1 MFQSSGLFA
10 RVPCPFP
17 RRCCKRPH
25 CWYKHPEDG
34 GRLLGYSSPS
44 SSWWSLPPIELTG
57 AQDGIQSTLC
67 TPQVVD
73 YAKDKSFQE
82 LEHINKKIETAKYEV
97 EKEQRKLSC
106 YRAVE
111 GEHTNGCWYIRP
123 NRIKA
128 PTQSRKYV
136 LDNSK
141 PRTDLEYDP
150 MSNFT
155 AEFRSYKS
163 SSLALKGKEV
173 HQVDL
178 KKPVSHHVAPYCSPS
193 SEIQDDAYDDDVLII
208 DIPDSPNRK
217 LAQAHCDL
225 DTVSTPVQEN
235 SRNKDRKASASSV
248 VELIECVEDFTSKS
262 PNHKVSCFQSTEVE
276 PDHISDEDNET
287 VCVKVPKCLE
297 TKRHTAECQ
306 LPKKTEE
313 RQESICTIPNSHQ
326 ESAEASPGSSQLS
339 IEILSS
345 PKESFSLKAAS
356 DTVIIINSSSDED
369 EEEMDVE
376 LSDSD
381 PVAECYRIFMEA
393 NNQEGGGDQEQP
405 EAPMEPKDVE
415 KPNQPDIPAI
425 KPQEL
430 PAKRRIAHESKDAE
444 VAAVKRRPQVQVLVP
459 LRGPVKASPASQ
471 LVGGVPKIQ
480 QVQQKAAIL
489 TAALKGGQAFL
500 SSVGQRKPMPAPLS
514 VPHPSTPPAATVN
527 TSPAHQQK
535 VCVKYIPMGSA
546 VLNVDNNMRLILPPG
561 TLPPNST
568 SSEVTPVLTPITQV
582 CLGPIT
588 GKTLS
593 VPAQTYRS
601 TAPLLI
607 PAAARRP
614 SQSYSAVSV
623 PTATSKTPSQAAM
636 KPGATKRK
644 AKQQSEATKEK
655 VPHDIRQRYVTQFT
669 EAFLD
674 TSADIDEAFK
684 KALAEE
690 KTVYNRSVNKLK
702 YLSIAVNALKRLKK
716 QNSVTCSDEKANGK
730 NPKGNIPLNRKQLK
744 GNDDASLYEILR
756 DYVLSE
762 EQLIESNY
770 PVHHPEK
777 PGCAVL
783 FANNKKG
790 GNDPLKRICCRCGA
804 TYSVN
809 KAGKHTRTEEC
820 NYHYGKGVENRVPG
834 GVETRYSCCQ
844 GVMGAPGC
852 QIFKLHVHD
861 SLTMDGFVSTIPR
874 RPADSSCPGVYA
886 LDCEMCYTIHGLE
899 LSRVTVVDSSLQVVY
914 DAFVKPHDE
923 VIDYNTRFSGIN
935 EEDVKANH
943 VSLAEV
949 QKTLLSFISADTI
962 LIGHG
967 LETDFCALK
976 LLHGTVVDTA
986 AVFPHRLGPPHR
998 LSLSSLTA
1006 EHLTRIIQESVCGH
1020 DTAEDA
1026 AACMELMLLKG
1037 KDGKMKRN
1045 DGKNTSNPPTNCT

>member
-57 AQDGIQSTLC
+57 EQREH
-67 TPQVVD
+67 

-225 DTVSTPVQEN
+225 DTVSTPVQEVGTIIADHFFFQIPT
-235 SRNKDRKASASSV
+235 RPTVPTYTHV

-405 EAPMEPKDVE
+405 EAPVGLLPNYLKRAKCLLLKKIFTFAVIFTVYRYEGMRCWEVTEYKYRYIVPVLYIFQVSVNWVFTFFFFWFFNCYFLYLKTDICTFRDHYTQFVRFRCLQKYEWESAVE
-415 KPNQPDIPAI
+415 
-425 KPQEL
+425 
-430 PAKRRIAHESKDAE
+430 
-444 VAAVKRRPQVQVLVP
+444 
-459 LRGPVKASPASQ
+459 
-471 LVGGVPKIQ
+471 
-480 QVQQKAAIL
+480 
-489 TAALKGGQAFL
+489 
-500 SSVGQRKPMPAPLS
+500 
-514 VPHPSTPPAATVN
+514 
-527 TSPAHQQK
+527 TSPLK
-535 VCVKYIPMGSA
+535 TS
-546 VLNVDNNMRLILPPG
+546 ILFCC
-561 TLPPNST
+561 
-568 SSEVTPVLTPITQV
+568 E
-582 CLGPIT
+582 
-588 GKTLS
+588 
-593 VPAQTYRS
+593 
-601 TAPLLI
+601 
-607 PAAARRP
+607 
-614 SQSYSAVSV
+614 
-623 PTATSKTPSQAAM
+623 

-716 QNSVTCSDEKANGK
+716 QNSVTSNGK

-744 GNDDASLYEILR
+744 GNGEYDASLYEILR